1 MNQLNQSSDTVKV
14 FYRARAMYSMIDP
27 EKTYNDELICLNQG
41 ILYRQQ
47 KPKQILSTFQLFPN
61 PATESISLR
70 YEIAEEQKAHLLIR
84 NSIGQTVYFTNVSPK
99 ERELEINIHDLVN
112 GIYTV
117 QLYSVDDMV
126 LHQEK
131 LVIIK

>member
-1 MNQLNQSSDTVKV
+1 ML
-14 FYRARAMYSMIDP
+14 DP

-47 KPKQILSTFQLFPN
+47 KPQNVFSYFSMFPN
-61 PATESISLR
+61 PAQETITVR
-70 YEIAEEQKAHLLIR
+70 FEIAEEHKTHWVIR
-84 NSIGQTVYFTNVSPK
+84 NNIGQEVNFNIVSPK
-99 ERELEINIHDLVN
+99 QGELEINIHDLVN

-117 QLYSVDDMV
+117 QLLSEDVL

-131 LVIIK
+131 LVIIR